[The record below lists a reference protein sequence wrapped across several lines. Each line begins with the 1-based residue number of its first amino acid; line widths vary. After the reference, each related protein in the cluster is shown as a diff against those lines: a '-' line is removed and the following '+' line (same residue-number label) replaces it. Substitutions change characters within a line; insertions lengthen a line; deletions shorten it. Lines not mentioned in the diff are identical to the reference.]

1 MSRTRRRFSFLPFAA
16 ALLLLAGIGAIL
28 MPVLQ
33 MDREIRRD
41 VEEYA
46 QLREAA
52 RLPAEAPSRLPDA
65 DAEGNPLACRV
76 QPSAAPPDR
85 FTGADLAACQA
96 QNGDFIAWLSIP
108 GTPIDYPVV
117 RTGDS
122 DYYLNHTFSG
132 RKSYLGTL
140 FSLEGTDYE
149 TPGRNIGIYGHHIR
163 SSGEAMFSPLLSY
176 KDPEF
181 CAAHAVIY
189 LDSLYHSAAYRVFA
203 AVNLRSGEWDPATAR
218 FAGDEDFL
226 AFVRRARAQALY
238 DTGIEPGAEDEI
250 LTLIT
255 CDRSYSDPDGRL
267 VVMAV
272 REY

>member
-1 MSRTRRRFSFLPFAA
+1 MTKSARQVRRRPSRHSSLLPIIPLAA

-33 MDREIRRD
+33 MDREIRRE

-52 RLPAEAPSRLPDA
+52 RLPA
-65 DAEGNPLACRV
+65 
-76 QPSAAPPDR
+76 
-85 FTGADLAACQA
+85 
-96 QNGDFIAWLSIP
+96 
-108 GTPIDYPVV
+108 
-117 RTGDS
+117 
-122 DYYLNHTFSG
+122 FSG

-140 FSLEGTDYE
+140 FSLDGTDYE

-163 SSGEAMFSPLLSY
+163 SSGETMFSPLLSY

>member
-1 MSRTRRRFSFLPFAA
+1 MSRTRRRFSFLPLAA
-16 ALLLLAGIGAIL
+16 ALLLLAGMGAIL

-65 DAEGNPLACRV
+65 DAEGNPLDCRV

-132 RKSYLGTL
+132 RKSYLGL
-140 FSLEGTDYE
+140 SL
-149 TPGRNIGIYGHHIR
+149 IHI
-163 SSGEAMFSPLLSY
+163 
-176 KDPEF
+176 
-181 CAAHAVIY
+181 
-189 LDSLYHSAAYRVFA
+189 
-203 AVNLRSGEWDPATAR
+203 
-218 FAGDEDFL
+218 
-226 AFVRRARAQALY
+226 
-238 DTGIEPGAEDEI
+238 
-250 LTLIT
+250 
-255 CDRSYSDPDGRL
+255 
-267 VVMAV
+267 
-272 REY
+272 

>member
-1 MSRTRRRFSFLPFAA
+1 MWRNMRSFGKRQAFP
-16 ALLLLAGIGAIL
+16 
-28 MPVLQ
+28 PK
-33 MDREIRRD
+33 
-41 VEEYA
+41 
-46 QLREAA
+46 
-52 RLPAEAPSRLPDA
+52 RLPGRPMRMPKGTRLIAGSSHP
-65 DAEGNPLACRV
+65 PR
-76 QPSAAPPDR
+76 PPDR
-85 FTGADLAACQA
+85 FTGADLTACQA

-117 RTGDS
+117 RTGDP

-140 FSLEGTDYE
+140 FSLDGTDYE

-181 CAAHAVIY
+181 YAAHAVIY

-238 DTGIEPGAEDEI
+238 DTGIEPDAEDEI

>member
-1 MSRTRRRFSFLPFAA
+1 MA
-16 ALLLLAGIGAIL
+16 
-28 MPVLQ
+28 VH
-33 MDREIRRD
+33 
-41 VEEYA
+41 
-46 QLREAA
+46 
-52 RLPAEAPSRLPDA
+52 
-65 DAEGNPLACRV
+65 
-76 QPSAAPPDR
+76 
-85 FTGADLAACQA
+85 
-96 QNGDFIAWLSIP
+96 P

-117 RTGDS
+117 RTGDP

-238 DTGIEPGAEDEI
+238 DTGIEPDAEDEI

>member
-1 MSRTRRRFSFLPFAA
+1 M
-16 ALLLLAGIGAIL
+16 
-28 MPVLQ
+28 
-33 MDREIRRD
+33 
-41 VEEYA
+41 
-46 QLREAA
+46 
-52 RLPAEAPSRLPDA
+52 
-65 DAEGNPLACRV
+65 
-76 QPSAAPPDR
+76 
-85 FTGADLAACQA
+85 
-96 QNGDFIAWLSIP
+96 
-108 GTPIDYPVV
+108 
-117 RTGDS
+117 RTGDP

-140 FSLEGTDYE
+140 FSLDGTDYE
-149 TPGRNIGIYGHHIR
+149 TPGRNIGIYGHHIC

>member
-1 MSRTRRRFSFLPFAA
+1 
-16 ALLLLAGIGAIL
+16 
-28 MPVLQ
+28 
-33 MDREIRRD
+33 
-41 VEEYA
+41 
-46 QLREAA
+46 
-52 RLPAEAPSRLPDA
+52 
-65 DAEGNPLACRV
+65 
-76 QPSAAPPDR
+76 
-85 FTGADLAACQA
+85 
-96 QNGDFIAWLSIP
+96 
-108 GTPIDYPVV
+108 
-117 RTGDS
+117 
-122 DYYLNHTFSG
+122 
-132 RKSYLGTL
+132 
-140 FSLEGTDYE
+140 
-149 TPGRNIGIYGHHIR
+149 
-163 SSGEAMFSPLLSY
+163 MFSPLLSY

-189 LDSLYHSAAYRVFA
+189 LDSLYHSTAYRVFA

-250 LTLIT
+250 LTIIT